1 MEIRLIQTSRNPK
14 TGNISQTYSSPD
26 TCPKS
31 CPFKGNGCYASYG
44 NCKIHW
50 SSKKDFIPVEQLKA
64 KVQELST
71 YIIRHNVAGDIAKKN
86 TDKIDRDLVRVLI
99 DAYEGKKAYT
109 YTHCKATPY
118 NFQVAKKAISKG
130 FVINFSCETIEQ
142 VKRVL
147 KENLPAVMAVASMEK
162 DIIKKDNILFKKC
175 PADKLNVTCRDCK
188 ICTKPNREEVIV
200 FEAHGSGKNKASS
213 FLISLKEE

>member
-1 MEIRLIQTSRNPK
+1 MEIRLIQLSKNPK

-44 NCKIHW
+44 KCKIHW
-50 SSKKDFIPVEQLKA
+50 DSKKDFIPIEKLKE

-86 TDKIDRDLVRVLI
+86 TDRIDKELLSALVE
-99 DAYEGKKAYT
+99 AYEGKKAYT
-109 YTHCKATPY
+109 YTHCKVSPY
-118 NFQVAKKAISKG
+118 NFRIAKEAIEKG

-142 VKRVL
+142 VKKVL
-147 KENLPAVMAVASMEK
+147 KANLPAVMAVSSMEK
-162 DIIKKDNILFKKC
+162 DIVKKDNILFRKC
-175 PADKLNVTCRDCK
+175 PADGLNITCRDCK
-188 ICTKPNREEVIV
+188 ICTKANRKEVIV
-200 FEAHGSGKNKASS
+200 FEAHGNGRKRASS
-213 FLISLKEE
+213 FLIKLEE